1 MSVALKQDVR
11 VAKSLETTALSK
23 HFGSFKALDDCSLR
37 IQAGSFHA
45 LLGENGAG
53 KSTFVKCVIGYQT
66 ATSGDVLLDGRGVQF
81 SSPKQAHAAGIGMVY
96 QRFTVVEQMT
106 VAENLVL
113 ARDHVPKVIDWKRE
127 LRELEA
133 FMDGVPFRLPLQ
145 AEVHSLA
152 AGQKQKLEILKQLYL
167 KRSLLFLDEPTSVLT
182 PNEADEVLGLLHA
195 MTQRGELTVLLITHK
210 FRELQQFGDH
220 VSVLRRGKLAGSA
233 KFSDVDMKT
242 LSSWMIGD
250 ERPRSPA
257 PRKAVA
263 ERPATLLMDKLC
275 ADDDLGVPAVREL
288 TLSVAPGE
296 IVGVAGV
303 SGNGQKELVEVI
315 AGQREQTGGFIRVG
329 ARPYTASRELMRELR
344 LSIIPEVPL
353 DNASVPGMS
362 LSENL
367 ALRSFDEPPICNGTF
382 IARKSLRER
391 AAHLSQRF
399 GVRAPSLDAP
409 MRALSGGNVQRA
421 VLAREL
427 SREPEVLVVQNP
439 CFGLDMAASAEIRAK
454 LVDARNRGAAV
465 LLLSED
471 LDELLELSDRLCVM
485 FHGAIVYEGKPGD
498 TPIAKIGELMAGG
511 ALVTPRDVVTTVGP

>member
-1 MSVALKQDVR
+1 MTAAALKTPVR

-23 HFGSFKALDDCSLR
+23 HFGAFKAMDDISLR
-37 IQAGSFHA
+37 IEAGSFHA

-53 KSTFVKCVIGYQT
+53 KSTFVKCVIGYQ
-66 ATSGDVLLDGRGVQF
+66 APSSGDVLLDGHRVSFQ
-81 SSPKQAHAAGIGMVY
+81 SPKQAHAAGIGMVY

-113 ARDHVPKVIDWKRE
+113 ARDDIPRVIDWKRE

-195 MTQRGELTVLLITHK
+195 MTQRKELTVLLITHK

-220 VSVLRRGKLAGSA
+220 VSVLRRGKLTGSA
-233 KFSDVDMKT
+233 KYSDVDMKT

-257 PRKAVA
+257 PRKAVE
-263 ERPATLLMDKLC
+263 ERPARLRIDKLC

-288 TLSVAPGE
+288 SLCVAPGE

-315 AGQREQTGGFIRVG
+315 AGQRIRTGGSVQIGERTYL
-329 ARPYTASRELMRELR
+329 PSRSFMRELR
-344 LSIIPEVPL
+344 ISIIPEVPL
-353 DNASVPGMS
+353 DNATVPGMS

-367 ALRSFDEPPICNGTF
+367 ALRSFDEPPICTGGTF
-382 IARKSLRER
+382 ISRKALHEQ
-391 AAHLSQRF
+391 ATTLTTRF
-399 GVRAPSLDAP
+399 GVRAPGLDAP

-427 SREPEVLVVQNP
+427 SREPEVLIVQNP

-454 LVDARNRGAAV
+454 LVDARNRGCAV

-471 LDELLELSDRLCVM
+471 LDELLELSDRMCVI
-485 FHGAIVYEGKPGD
+485 FHGNIVHEGKPGD
-498 TPIAKIGELMAGG
+498 TPMSEIGQLMAG
-511 ALVTPRDVVTTVGP
+511 ALRRA

>member
-1 MSVALKQDVR
+1 MP
-11 VAKSLETTALSK
+11 AKSLETTALSK
-23 HFGSFKALDDCSLR
+23 HFGSFKALDDVSLR
-37 IQAGSFHA
+37 IHAGSFHA

-66 ATSGDVLLDGRGVQF
+66 ATGGDVLLDGRGVRF

-113 ARDHVPKVIDWKRE
+113 ARDRVPKLIDWKRE

-133 FMDGVPFRLPLQ
+133 FMDSVPFRLPLR

-167 KRSLLFLDEPTSVLT
+167 KRELLFLDEPTSVLT

-210 FRELQQFGDH
+210 FRELSQFGDH
-220 VSVLRRGKLAGSA
+220 VSVLRRGKLAGTA

-257 PRKAVA
+257 ARKAS
-263 ERPATLLMDKLC
+263 EELPARLAIEQLA
-275 ADDDLGVPAVREL
+275 ADDDLGVPAVRDFSL
-288 TLSVAPGE
+288 KVSPGE

-303 SGNGQKELVEVI
+303 SGNGQKELVELI
-315 AGQREQTGGFIRVG
+315 AGQRTRSGGSIRVG
-329 ARPYTASRELMRELR
+329 ERAYSPQRKFMRELR
-344 LSIIPEVPL
+344 ISIIPEVPL
-353 DNASVPGMS
+353 DNASVPSMS

-367 ALRSFDEPPICNGTF
+367 ALRSFDEAPICTGGTF
-382 IARKSLRER
+382 ISHKALRER
-391 AAHLSQRF
+391 AATLSQRF
-399 GVRAPSLDAP
+399 GVRAPGLDAP

-485 FHGAIVYEGKPGD
+485 FHGSIVYEGKPGD
-498 TPIAKIGELMAGG
+498 TPISKIGELMAGHH
-511 ALVTPRDVVTTVGP
+511 A

>member
-1 MSVALKQDVR
+1 MSAALKEPVR
-11 VAKSLETTALSK
+11 VAKSLETTALCK

-37 IQAGSFHA
+37 IHAGSFHA

-66 ATSGDVLLDGRGVQF
+66 ATSGDVLLDGKRVEF
-81 SSPKQAHAAGIGMVY
+81 ASPKQAHAAGIGMVY

-113 ARDHVPKVIDWKRE
+113 ARDDVPKVIDWKRE

-133 FMDGVPFRLPLQ
+133 FMDGVPFRLPLNV
-145 AEVHSLA
+145 EVHSLA

-220 VSVLRRGKLAGSA
+220 VSVLRRGQLTGSA
-233 KFSDVDMKT
+233 KLADVDLKT
-242 LSSWMIGD
+242 ISSWMIGD

-257 PRKAVA
+257 PRKQVA
-263 ERPATLLMDKLC
+263 ERPARLVLEKLC

-288 TLSVAPGE
+288 SLEVAPGE

-303 SGNGQKELVEVI
+303 SGNGQRELVEVI
-315 AGQREQTGGFIRVG
+315 AGQRLRTSGGIVVG
-329 ARPYTASRELMRELR
+329 ERAYIPSRQFMRELR
-344 LSIIPEVPL
+344 ISIIPEVPL
-353 DNASVPGMS
+353 DNASVPGMT

-367 ALRSFDEPPICNGTF
+367 ALRSFDEPPICSGGTF
-382 IARKSLRER
+382 IARKALRER
-391 AAHLSQRF
+391 AGMLSQRF

-427 SREPEVLVVQNP
+427 SREPEVLIVQNP

-485 FHGAIVYEGKPGD
+485 FHGSVVYEGKPGD
-498 TPIAKIGELMAGG
+498 TPISKIGELMAG
-511 ALVTPRDVVTTVGP
+511 AAH